1 MRISLRSLHDQSW
14 LQELQKIFQPL
25 TTEAKQLTEQVTVRV
40 ANLEEQVT
48 QSQAGGGAESAR
60 YVQLVDGG
68 SNLSNLS
75 QTISEHRC
83 ACNERERGSCGL
95 L

>member
-48 QSQAGGGAESAR
+48 QSQAARGKRRVRLPGGWGKQFE
-60 YVQLVDGG
+60 
-68 SNLSNLS
+68 
-75 QTISEHRC
+75 SEHK
-83 ACNERERGSCGL
+83 
-95 L
+95 